1 MRHHRAGCNLTI
13 RSAWPLAPD
22 GDKGGVGT
30 FKAAKDSAAKSLN
43 ASVSTRP
50 SSDRNRISSSFA
62 RMLLDDE
69 GYNLACHSATSTS
82 LGQIA
87 AIVSW
92 QGTARLWT
100 TYFILDEFLDIDLK
114 LANSSWTFLA
124 TLMGRLPTPW
134 PSVIARIIAELN
146 SSQEPAEEDSN
157 DRTNNRIGSSAA
169 MHTCRTYLEAF
180 SDTVSLTGSETSYAG
195 SDLSVATSSASTYS
209 ARTPTRV
216 ASSVDVSIAGTED
229 VDIEAVDS
237 RRTYTPMSPCR
248 RSSAGNNEAVQQTAP
263 TPSYTDRRVSSPE
276 DNEQYLSMWSNSK
289 EVPDSWYDP
298 KRFA

>member
-1 MRHHRAGCNLTI
+1 MRHYRARCNLTV

-22 GDKGGVGT
+22 GDKGGAGT
-30 FKAAKDSAAKSLN
+30 FKAAKDSAAKSLT
-43 ASVSTRP
+43 ASVSTQP
-50 SSDRNRISSSFA
+50 TDGKNRISAEFA
-62 RMLLDDE
+62 RRLLDDE
-69 GYNLACHSATSTS
+69 GYNLACHSATTTS

-100 TYFILDEFLDIDLK
+100 TYFVLDEYLDIDLK

-124 TLMGRLPTPW
+124 TLMGKLPMPW

-146 SSQEPAEEDSN
+146 SSQEPAEEGSN
-157 DRTNNRIGSSAA
+157 ERIGSATA
-169 MHTCRTYLEAF
+169 VHTCRTYLEAF

-195 SDLSVATSSASTYS
+195 SDASMAMSSASADS

-229 VDIEAVDS
+229 VEIEPVTS
-237 RRTYTPMSPCR
+237 RRISTPMGPCR
-248 RSSAGNNEAVQQTAP
+248 QSTAGNNEAVQHTAP
-263 TPSYTDRRVSSPE
+263 APSYTNIQSSRQE
-276 DNEQYLSMWSNSK
+276 DNENYLKIWPNSK

-298 KRFA
+298 TRFA

>member
-1 MRHHRAGCNLTI
+1 MTV

-22 GDKGGVGT
+22 GDKGGAGT
-30 FKAAKDSAAKSLN
+30 FKAAKDSAAKSLT
-43 ASVSTRP
+43 ASVSTQP
-50 SSDRNRISSSFA
+50 TDGKNRISAEFA
-62 RMLLDDE
+62 RRLLDDE
-69 GYNLACHSATSTS
+69 GYNLACHSATSAS

-124 TLMGRLPTPW
+124 TLMGKLPMPW
-134 PSVIARIIAELN
+134 PSVIARIITELN
-146 SSQEPAEEDSN
+146 SSREPAEEGSN
-157 DRTNNRIGSSAA
+157 EPIGSAA
-169 MHTCRTYLEAF
+169 AVHTCRTYLEAF
-180 SDTVSLTGSETSYAG
+180 SDTISLTGSETSYAG
-195 SDLSVATSSASTYS
+195 SDASMAMSSASTDS

-216 ASSVDVSIAGTED
+216 ASSVDVSIVGTEG
-229 VDIEAVDS
+229 VDIESVEA

-248 RSSAGNNEAVQQTAP
+248 RPSSGNSHGVQHTAP
-263 TPSYTDRRVSSPE
+263 TTSHTNRQTSSQE
-276 DNEQYLSMWSNSK
+276 DNGQYLNMWSNSK

-298 KRFA
+298 TRFA